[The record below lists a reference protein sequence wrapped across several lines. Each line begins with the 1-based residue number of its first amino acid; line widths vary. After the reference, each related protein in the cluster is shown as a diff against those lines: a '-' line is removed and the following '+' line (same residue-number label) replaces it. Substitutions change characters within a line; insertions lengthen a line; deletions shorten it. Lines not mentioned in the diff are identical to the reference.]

1 MKTLSLMAAVLSL
14 ATAAAWA
21 HEGHEHEH
29 GGHNLSNLPVS
40 CEAYFKRAD
49 AYFAKAG
56 ETASSF
62 YATNTMVLKHSLHD
76 ATQKQRDEMCVYA
89 DKNFVKN
96 IAQKLN
102 CE

>member
-29 GGHNLSNLPVS
+29 GGHNLSNFPAS

-49 AYFAKAG
+49 ACFAKAG
-56 ETASSF
+56 ESPSSF
-62 YATNTMVLKHSLHD
+62 HATNTMVLKHSLHD
-76 ATQKQRDEMCVYA
+76 ATQKQREEMCVYA
-89 DKNFVKN
+89 DKHFGD
-96 IAQKLN
+96 IARKLK

>member
-21 HEGHEHEH
+21 HDG
-29 GGHNLSNLPVS
+29 
-40 CEAYFKRAD
+40 
-49 AYFAKAG
+49 
-56 ETASSF
+56 
-62 YATNTMVLKHSLHD
+62 HSLHD
-76 ATQKQRDEMCVYA
+76 TTQKQRDEMCVYE
-89 DKNFVKN
+89 DKNFAKN